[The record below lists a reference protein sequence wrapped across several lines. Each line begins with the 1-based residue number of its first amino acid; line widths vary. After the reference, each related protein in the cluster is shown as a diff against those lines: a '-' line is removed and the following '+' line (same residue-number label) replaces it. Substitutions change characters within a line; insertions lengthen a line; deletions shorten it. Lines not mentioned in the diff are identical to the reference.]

1 MDNVILESIRT
12 GDIVVIDGFSEMGK
26 GKEVV
31 IIKEQWANIDTGE
44 IKFTGLTVRDHKEI
58 KFMKNAVISVLK
70 ELKEVT
76 EVDLS
81 KCEKQSEI
89 YSLFY
94 SWFQELYA
102 EHQIEG
108 ARDNLITLLE
118 RAANARLDEL

>member
-26 GKEVV
+26 GKEV
-31 IIKEQWANIDTGE
+31 
-44 IKFTGLTVRDHKEI
+44 
-58 KFMKNAVISVLK
+58 
-70 ELKEVT
+70 
-76 EVDLS
+76 DLS
-81 KCEKQSEI
+81 KGEKQSKI